1 MTKNLDLSQET
12 DDELDLCKNFI
23 LINATIDLNQS
34 NLLHMSHKSF
44 LKQKSTSILEK
55 TNIDINDI
63 PPIAKSSKVV
73 PLTNSS
79 PQKTPEKRQPTP
91 TKSLA
96 SNKSKNSDKNK
107 ENETDHQV
115 ENDNYGGFLDFDNGH
130 NNSELD
136 FNESADEKSKK
147 SSKKTPDK
155 NRRSAKLAAIE
166 NIAETAG
173 QTEVSPVRKK
183 TARNIGASKI
193 TYSEQDEE
201 SSDQEIPRKI
211 SKKQNKVPDTS
222 DDEHERSPKKFDSK
236 KSADMPT
243 TSKKAAAADQSRKEK
258 TNAKKTEENDSNM
271 EDSIDEN
278 STANNSRPSVKT
290 DSRCFWTDT
299 ECVYLVAGVEIYG
312 RGNWSKILSE
322 FPDKFNKIRTGVH
335 LKDKYRNLLRS
346 PSMMKMYEKK
356 AQLITR
362 HYQEQKSI

>member
-1 MTKNLDLSQET
+1 MAKNIDLSQET
-12 DDELDLCKNFI
+12 DDELDICKNFM

-55 TNIDINDI
+55 TNLDINDI

-79 PQKTPEKRQPTP
+79 PQKTPEKRQPSP

-96 SNKSKNSDKNK
+96 ANKPKTSDKNK
-107 ENETDHQV
+107 ENGTDDQV
-115 ENDNYGGFLDFDNGH
+115 ENDNYGGFLDFDNAH

-147 SSKKTPDK
+147 SAKKTPDK
-155 NRRSAKLAAIE
+155 SRRSAKLAAIE
-166 NIAETAG
+166 NIAETAD
-173 QTEVSPVRKK
+173 VSPVRKK
-183 TARNIGASKI
+183 TARNIGASRI
-193 TYSEQDEE
+193 AYSEQDEE

-211 SKKQNKVPDTS
+211 AKKHNKVPETT
-222 DDEHERSPKKFDSK
+222 DDEHERSPKKFNSK

-243 TSKKAAAADQSRKEK
+243 TSKKAAAVDQPRRDK

-271 EDSIDEN
+271 EDSTDES
-278 STANNSRPSVKT
+278 STINNSRPSIKS

-322 FPDKFNKIRTGVH
+322 FQDKFNKIRTNVN
-335 LKDKYRNLLRS
+335 LKDKYRNLLKS
-346 PSMMKMYEKK
+346 PTLIKMYEKK

-362 HYQEQKSI
+362 NYQEQKSM